1 MIDARR
7 MVLVVLTVVLAAGAA
22 AQAAQPTPGEIDA
35 LIRELGASS
44 YAVRQRASDR
54 LWRIG
59 QPAVAAL
66 EKALQSGDPEV
77 HARAGTIL
85 GDIQA
90 GISPDWPPEVI
101 TLARSFDGYST
112 TQRRAAIEKVCK
124 TFKGHALGFLLG
136 RLAVGNSR
144 DAAYALEKIK
154 AIAAEDK
161 SVYGQI
167 IARIKQPRNAYEG
180 QALVL
185 AKVYRGETIAA
196 LKLMVQHKIGSG
208 ERGRI
213 VTAAVADLLK
223 LLGQFKFAD
232 AAGKASQFAEA
243 VPADARFAY
252 LHAEALAALGDER
265 AEKLRAKALALNP
278 TSEASH
284 YTVGEMLQQKL
295 GRRRLAEL
303 EWKKILSI
311 DPANGVYDMNA
322 LLRLHTIYAACGRY
336 GEAADRLSE
345 ALEMIEAARARRG
358 SGVGI
363 VGGTP
368 EGLRKRIADLRARAK
383 SGGAKA
389 DIKDANPDR
398 QIDIHIGVTVKD
410 GKLAELRQA
419 LGTAAATV
427 TMNVQPRGLRLFD
440 KGLLSVRYDA
450 EKRQLGVYLHNKS
463 LCGKPTP
470 LTLSGKTARIAIASL
485 DCHYIFEIDATGGPA
500 KKLARFEK
508 DYTLRFRPGNKI
520 AACSDI
526 AVKINDK
533 PYKWKDLL
541 AGVPFDYLPEKLN
554 VALEGTQP
562 SGKKLSM
569 KFTATPTEPK
579 IESLPAGIS
588 PPVNLPADR
597 QVHPGR

>member
-7 MVLVVLTVVLAAGAA
+7 LVLVVLTVVLAVGVGMP
-22 AQAAQPTPGEIDA
+22 AAQPTREEIDT
-35 LIRELGASS
+35 LIRDLGASS
-44 YAVRQRASDR
+44 YAARQRASDR

-66 EKALQSGDPEV
+66 AKALQSDDPEV
-77 HARAGTIL
+77 QARAGTIL
-85 GDIQA
+85 GDIRA
-90 GISPDWPPEVI
+90 GISPDWPQEVI

-112 TQRRAAIEKVCK
+112 SQRRAAVEKVCK
-124 TFKGHALGFLLG
+124 TFKGSALGFLLG
-136 RLAVGNSR
+136 RLAVGSSR

-167 IARIKQPRNAYEG
+167 VERIKQPRNAYEG

-185 AKVYRGETIAA
+185 ARVYQGETIAA
-196 LKLMVQHKIGSG
+196 LKLMVQHKIGSS
-208 ERGRI
+208 ERNRI
-213 VTAAVADLLK
+213 ITAAVADLLK
-223 LLGQFKFAD
+223 LLGQFKFAE
-232 AAGKASQFAEA
+232 AADKASQFAEA
-243 VPADARFAY
+243 VPADARFLY

-265 AEKLRAKALALNP
+265 AARLRAKALALNP
-278 TSEASH
+278 TSEAPH

-311 DPANGVYDMNA
+311 GPANGVYDMNA

-345 ALEMIEAARARRG
+345 ALKMIEAARARRG

-368 EGLRKRIADLRARAK
+368 ESLRKRIADLRGRAQR
-383 SGGAKA
+383 SGGGAKV

-398 QIDIHIGVTVKD
+398 QIGIHIGVSIKD
-410 GKLAELRQA
+410 GKLTELRQA
-419 LGTAAATV
+419 LGKAAATL
-427 TMNVQPRGLRLFD
+427 TMNIQPRGLRLFD
-440 KGLLSVRYDA
+440 KGVLSVRYDA

-485 DCHYIFEIDATGGPA
+485 DCYYIFEVHADGGPA

-508 DYTLRFRPGNKI
+508 DYTLRLKPGNRI

-526 AVKINDK
+526 TVKINDK
-533 PYKWKDLL
+533 PHAWKDVL
-541 AGVPFDYLPEKLN
+541 AGVPFDYLPEKLH
-554 VALEGTQP
+554 VAIEGTQP
-562 SGKKLSM
+562 SGEKLSM
-569 KFTATPTEPK
+569 KFTTKSTEPK
-579 IESLPAGIS
+579 IKPLPAG
-588 PPVNLPADR
+588 
-597 QVHPGR
+597 GKKGE